1 MGVGVMGTYV
11 MGVWFG
17 HTFVW
22 VCAFICVCESIGEC
36 ERIWGI
42 YEGVYEYL
50 RVRKYVGV

>member
-1 MGVGVMGTYV
+1 MGVGVMGV

-36 ERIWGI
+36 ERIWRI
-42 YEGVYEYL
+42 YEGVYEYV
-50 RVRKYVGV
+50 RVRKYEGV